1 MSPPQTAT
9 ELRPADRRLMRWY
22 ERLWHTAMPFLRH
35 YPRLTTGYAQRC
47 LTDKDATLPQA
58 DLWLQA
64 ASAGEAYL
72 AVTLSEALRLV
83 RPTRLVVTTQT
94 RQGYDIL
101 KAHADALQ
109 RQEDPLE
116 MMVRYF
122 PFDRPS
128 LMDRAVNTVRPK
140 VAVLLE
146 TELWPG
152 FMLALKRAHIPLVM
166 INARMSARSLRHY
179 LWRPTLWRAL
189 VPAAVQALSPQDA
202 QRFASLFGHARVTTM
217 SNIKFDRVTTAAEA
231 PSGEMRALFA
241 PERPLVVLGSVR
253 TAEEDQIEDLL
264 DRLHR
269 HHPKSPLALFP
280 RHMERLNHWQTALSR
295 RDLPWVLRSRATKD
309 HPVLKQG
316 GVIIWDTFGEL
327 GAAYAL
333 ACGAY
338 VGGSLVP
345 LGGQNFLE
353 PLAQG
358 LRPIIGPHWENFAW
372 VGREVVQ
379 GGLVQ
384 EVADVDGAFTALSA
398 AIDHPA
404 DSTDKAAVRAAI
416 DAYLAPRRGGSSQ
429 AAALIRS
436 YLADR
441 HTHEFMG
448 CVKNHITT

>member
-1 MSPPQTAT
+1 
-9 ELRPADRRLMRWY
+9 
-22 ERLWHTAMPFLRH
+22 
-35 YPRLTTGYAQRC
+35 
-47 LTDKDATLPQA
+47 
-58 DLWLQA
+58 
-64 ASAGEAYL
+64 
-72 AVTLSEALRLV
+72 VTLSEALGLERS
-83 RPTRLVVTTQT
+83 TRLVVTTQT

-101 KAHADALQ
+101 KAHADTLQ
-109 RQEDPLE
+109 RQDDPLE
-116 MMVRYF
+116 MTVRYF

-128 LMDRAVNTVRPK
+128 LMGRAVKAVRPK

-152 FMLALKRAHIPLVM
+152 FMLALKQAHIPLVV
-166 INARMSARSLRHY
+166 INARMSARSLGHY

-189 VPAAVQALSPQDA
+189 RPAAVQALSPQDA
-202 QRFASLFGHARVTTM
+202 QRFASLFGHAGVATM
-217 SNIKFDRVTTAAEA
+217 PNIKFDRVTAATAT
-231 PSGEMRALFA
+231 PSGEMKALFA

-253 TAEEDQIEDLL
+253 TAEEAQIEDLL
-264 DRLHR
+264 DRLHQR
-269 HHPKSPLALFP
+269 HPQCRLALFP

-295 RDLPWVLRSRATKD
+295 RGLPWVLRSRATKD
-309 HPVLKQG
+309 HPVLKRG
-316 GVIIWDTFGEL
+316 GILLWDTFGEL

-358 LRPIIGPHWENFAW
+358 LRPVIGPHWNNFAW

-384 EVADVDGAFTALSA
+384 EVADCDGALTALSA

-404 DSTDKAAVRAAI
+404 NAADKTAVRAAL
-416 DAYLAPRRGGSSQ
+416 DDYLAHRRGGSAQ
-429 AAALIRS
+429 AAALIRG
-436 YLADR
+436 YLANRRMHDIPG
-441 HTHEFMG
+441 MLA
-448 CVKNHITT
+448 